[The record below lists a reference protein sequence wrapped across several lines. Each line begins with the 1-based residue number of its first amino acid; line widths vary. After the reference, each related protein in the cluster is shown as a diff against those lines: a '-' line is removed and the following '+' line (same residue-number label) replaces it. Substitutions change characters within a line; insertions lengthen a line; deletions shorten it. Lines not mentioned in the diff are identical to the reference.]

1 MLTGPGVSLRI
12 EPKGHRSTPWAIMLF
27 VGYWLMFAAEFS
39 VIRFFRGADGRWIA
53 STMEEPQMWLS
64 LAVLAITVLSVVAAI
79 GFIISLGKDRR
90 RTRWLWW
97 GNDELTSHDVL
108 HIVAWMHVFQTCTLL
123 LYGLLLEGTLFSEG
137 TIGGAF
143 ESAAFQVFLLIL
155 IPFWFR
161 GRLAEIGVRRP
172 VRLGRMLITL
182 LIMFFLIAKVLDA
195 AITNPLAD
203 WMGLSLSSERE
214 QQIEKEIVQAK
225 ERDIIAATTSFLV
238 IGVMVPI
245 AEEILFRGVVQ
256 TYLVRR
262 LGAFVGIVLSSLWF
276 ALLHIDL
283 ALFAP
288 LFVIG
293 LGLGYVRHRFDSI
306 WGAVLL
312 HALNNLTGVLYYFQ

>member
-1 MLTGPGVSLRI
+1 MLTGPSMSLRI

-27 VGYWLMFAAEFS
+27 IGYWLMFAAEFS
-39 VIRFFRGADGRWIA
+39 VIRFYRGEDGRWVA
-53 STMEEPQMWLS
+53 STAEQPPMWLS
-64 LAVLAITVLSVVAAI
+64 LTVLAVTMLSVVAAV
-79 GFIISLGKDRR
+79 GFLVALQRDRR
-90 RTRWLWW
+90 RTQWLWW
-97 GNDELTSHDVL
+97 GNNELTGHDVL

-123 LYGLLLEGTLFSEG
+123 VYGLLLDGTLFPEG

-143 ESAAFQVFLLIL
+143 ESAAFQLFLLIL
-155 IPFWFR
+155 VPFWFR
-161 GRLAEIGVRRP
+161 GRMAEIGIRRP
-172 VRLGRMLITL
+172 ARLGGMIVTL
-182 LIMFFLIAKVLDA
+182 VILFFLITRVLDT

-203 WMGLSLSSERE
+203 WMGLSLASERE

-225 ERDIIAATTSFLV
+225 QTDMMAAAASFLV
-238 IGVMVPI
+238 IGVLVPF

-262 LGAFVGIVLSSLWF
+262 VGAFVGIVASSLWF

-283 ALFAP
+283 ALFVP

-293 LGLGYVRHRFDSI
+293 LGLGFVRHRYDSL

-312 HALNNLTGVLYYFQ
+312 HAVNNLMGVLYYFQ